1 MRSIRHGLLAGAF
14 AGILMI
20 ALLFFDEG
28 PGNQLTAVAQSLG
41 LDGHE
46 GSKWL
51 AVLLVLVLGTLVG
64 GLFGALL
71 RRPSSARGR
80 TILWGL
86 IAGALWWVILF
97 IFLGDVVQRLSLSL
111 YLLMLYLV
119 ISLVYGLALGSM
131 YASLQRKPVS

>member
-1 MRSIRHGLLAGAF
+1 MRSIRNGLLAGAF
-14 AGILMI
+14 AGVLMI

-28 PGNQLTAVAQSLG
+28 PGNQLTLVAQSLG
-41 LDGHE
+41 MDGHE

-51 AVLLVLVLGTLVG
+51 AVLLVLLLDTLVG
-64 GLFGALL
+64 GLFGTLL

-86 IAGALWWVILF
+86 IAGALWWAVLF
-97 IFLGDVVQRLSLSL
+97 IFLGDIMQQLSLSL

-119 ISLVYGLALGSM
+119 ISLVYGLTLGSV
-131 YASLQRKPVS
+131 YTSLQK

>member
-1 MRSIRHGLLAGAF
+1 MHSIRHGLLAGAF

-71 RRPSSARGR
+71 RRPSST

-97 IFLGDVVQRLSLSL
+97 IFLGDVVQRLSLSF

-131 YASLQRKPVS
+131 YASLQRKPAS